1 MTLAVKED
9 EALYPLKILR
19 FCADT
24 VMFYTQTSHH
34 LLDQFGWMRGIR
46 ASGHQRC
53 VSLFQYIQNRC
64 AKLRL

>member
-1 MTLAVKED
+1 MALAVKQD

-19 FCADT
+19 FRADT
-24 VMFYTQTSHH
+24 VMFYAQTGHN
-34 LLDQFGWMRGIR
+34 LLDQFGWMRDIR
-46 ASGHQRC
+46 ESGHQRC